1 MIFASN
7 NLDKVKEIE
16 NILGEKVLSLKDI
29 KEKIEIDENKDTFLE
44 NAILKALFSSFV
56 IDEILVSSGLIPS
69 SIGIVFHK
77 KGSTILSVINQH
89 TRITEKVDDI
99 LKK

>member
-44 NAILKALFSSFV
+44 NAILKAKEV
-56 IDEILVSSGLIPS
+56 Y
-69 SIGIVFHK
+69 K
-77 KGSTILSVINQH
+77 KLA
-89 TRITEKVDDI
+89 
-99 LKK
+99 LKQ